1 MANKE
6 IVNTLSDALSS
17 ARSIEELADA
27 LLTAGFVFRSGKEFV
42 RADGREPLWCEECS
56 HFKGGPDGEGECLA
70 DCQPTWYACCACQS
84 YAPKSSV
91 DCISRSELLGI
102 IDRAMEERRL
112 KDSLTALRL
121 FRETVENLSSVI
133 PTCMKESC
141 AELEA
146 MRSAANSF
154 KIHNAKLTEEKE
166 RLEALC
172 RVNDSVGAELAE
184 AHKVIKRQGR
194 ELEELRLKHRG
205 IIAPNKRTF
214 TFVFT
219 LGYTEAQA
227 IADSLK
233 DCAGRFATP
242 KRRALFRETAEH
254 IEYQIKKAK
263 ESLNDNAEDNDKH
276 DN

>member
-6 IVNTLSDALSS
+6 IVNTLSEALRS

-70 DCQPTWYACCACQS
+70 DCQLTWYACCACQS

-102 IDRAMEERRL
+102 IDRAMETNSL
-112 KDSLTALRL
+112 KASRAALRL

-133 PTCMKESC
+133 PTCIKESC

-154 KIHNAKLTEEKE
+154 KIHNAKLSSENDRLRAVIKI
-166 RLEALC
+166 LEADVDTRDRLI
-172 RVNDSVGAELAE
+172 E
-184 AHKVIKRQGR
+184 AGVEAAYPEFMRDYRQMR
-194 ELEELRLKHRG
+194 EELKN
-205 IIAPNKRTF
+205 I
-214 TFVFT
+214 
-219 LGYTEAQA
+219 Y
-227 IADSLK
+227 
-233 DCAGRFATP
+233 
-242 KRRALFRETAEH
+242 
-254 IEYQIKKAK
+254 K
-263 ESLNDNAEDNDKH
+263 ENDNAENNDKH